1 MLFDLTDGK
10 TVPQANLNVFLE
22 LFGPAQRDQNAER
35 HQASLLPVEAWTGP
49 DASEHEIDRK
59 GHHRRAEAAGVN
71 FVAHFRSA
79 LRTAYFGEGSRP
91 RSVRSPIVFS
101 SRRFNGPTGWHRH
114 RLAAACRHAPVQR
127 RAP

>member
-59 GHHRRAEAAGVN
+59 GHHPPAEP
-71 FVAHFRSA
+71 
-79 LRTAYFGEGSRP
+79 AYVGERSRP

-127 RAP
+127 RAPS

>member
-59 GHHRRAEAAGVN
+59 GHHSRAEAAGA
-71 FVAHFRSA
+71 FSQRAPHRAFRRRFQAPFGQIAHY
-79 LRTAYFGEGSRP
+79 LLLT
-91 RSVRSPIVFS
+91 
-101 SRRFNGPTGWHRH
+101 RFNGPTG
-114 RLAAACRHAPVQR
+114 
-127 RAP
+127 